1 MPTKTQTPGRGW
13 LAFAGSLLLISGAFM
28 IIDGVAAVSDSK
40 IFVGDAKFVVADL
53 NTWGWA
59 FIFFGGFK
67 ALIGAGVF
75 TRNTLAVAGGIVLAG
90 LSVIVELLAAPRY
103 PLWSLVVIA
112 LDVLVIYGLFNFGL
126 DDD

>member
-1 MPTKTQTPGRGW
+1 MSSKTQTPGRGW
-13 LAFAGSLLLISGAFM
+13 LAFAGALLLISGAFM
-28 IIDGVAAVSDSK
+28 VIDGIAAVSSSK

-59 FIFFGGFK
+59 FIFFGAFK
-67 ALIGAGVF
+67 AAIGAGVF
-75 TRNTLAVAGGIVLAG
+75 KRNAVAVSGGILLAG
-90 LSVIVELLAAPRY
+90 LSVIVELLAASRY